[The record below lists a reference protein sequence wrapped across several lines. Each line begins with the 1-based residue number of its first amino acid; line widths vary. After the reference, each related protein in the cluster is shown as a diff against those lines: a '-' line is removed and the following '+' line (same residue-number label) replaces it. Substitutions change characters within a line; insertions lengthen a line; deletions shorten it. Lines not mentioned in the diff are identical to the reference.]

1 MKYSGWLLG
10 AVLCLGAAVGL
21 YRRHMEARLLRAD
34 PGVLATQA
42 TLMDFARQPG
52 RDLYS
57 VYCASCH
64 GLDGRGD
71 SARGIP
77 NLSDDDWLYGNGEVA
92 DIERVIDYGIRSKQ
106 PKSWD
111 LALMPAYARPQP
123 SARDPRLAPLAPGD
137 IRDVVEFLMQQQG
150 RDADRAAA
158 RRGAQV
164 YVGRGGCFD
173 CHAPDAKGDAT
184 IGAPNLTDSITL
196 YGDGSRAALAM
207 SIAYGRQGVCPAW
220 SKRLSPAGIRE
231 LALYVFSL
239 SHPDARQPVDPRP
252 HVGP

>member
-1 MKYSGWLLG
+1 MEYSGRLLG

-21 YRRHMEARLLRAD
+21 YQRHMEARLLRAD
-34 PGVLATQA
+34 PGVLTTQA
-42 TLMDFARQPG
+42 VLMDFARQPG

-77 NLSDDDWLYGNGEVA
+77 NLSDDDWLYGNGDVA
-92 DIERVIDYGIRSKQ
+92 DIERVIDYGIRSRR

-111 LALMPAYARPQP
+111 LAVMPAYARPQK
-123 SARDPRLAPLAPGD
+123 SARDLRIAPLTPGD

-158 RRGAQV
+158 LRGARV
-164 YVGRGGCFD
+164 YGGQGGCFD
-173 CHAPDAKGDAT
+173 CHAPDAKGDAA
-184 IGAPNLTDSITL
+184 IGAPNLTDRVTL
-196 YGDGSRAALAM
+196 YGDGSRPALTM
-207 SIAYGRQGVCPAW
+207 SIAYGRRGVCPAW
-220 SKRLSPAGIRE
+220 LKRISPAGIRE
-231 LALYVFSL
+231 VALYVFSL
-239 SHPDARQPVDPRP
+239 SHPDVRQHVDERQ
-252 HVGP
+252 HVDQ